1 MISVLPVQLVYDD
14 CAEEE
19 FILTIAIPTYK
30 RFNLLRE
37 CLVNLSASNF
47 IFPVEIIVVD
57 NDPENADAAMQ
68 FIESIGIKHI
78 RYFKNNENYGMFGNW
93 NQCLGLARGRY
104 VTLLHDD
111 DLLDATF
118 GVIMNRL
125 VSNKELFSETLIGF
139 NVSIL
144 DQRASEDVVHTNTLL
159 QRIKEK
165 ARRSREKNIRVVGLD
180 DLFTS
185 NPFQGTL
192 GVVMQRDKVVAIGG
206 FNQDMYPISDYDFW
220 IRWVTQFGKISIHP
234 ESVGR
239 YRIQKNESL
248 RKDVIQGFINKNVE
262 LRERIVSTSDASFI
276 ATLFV
281 KLKKLND
288 KLDCDYLW
296 AGSGN
301 KFGILKTIFY
311 IAVKTAVFFLKKA
324 VKLKIKAK

>member
-1 MISVLPVQLVYDD
+1 MMSVLPVQCVFDN

-47 IFPVEIIVVD
+47 TFPVEIIIVD
-57 NDPENADAAMQ
+57 NDPENADAALL
-68 FIESIGIKHI
+68 FIESIGMKRI

-111 DLLDATF
+111 DLLDTPFAI
-118 GVIMNRL
+118 IMNRL

-139 NVSIL
+139 NISIL
-144 DQRASEDVVHTNTLL
+144 DQRASEDAVHTNALL
-159 QRIKEK
+159 RRIKEK
-165 ARRSREKNIRVVGLD
+165 AKRRREQNICVVGLD
-180 DLFTS
+180 DLFKS
-185 NPFQGTL
+185 NLFQGTL
-192 GVVMQRDKVVAIGG
+192 GVVMLRDNAVAIGG

-220 IRWVTQFGKISIHP
+220 IRWVTQFGKITIHP
-234 ESVGR
+234 DSVGR

-262 LRERIVSTSDASFI
+262 LRERILSASDASFV
-276 ATLFV
+276 ATQYI

-301 KFGILKTIFY
+301 KFGIVKMMFY
-311 IAVKTAVFFLKKA
+311 MIVKIAALILKKT
-324 VKLKIKAK
+324 VKLKIKVK

>member
-1 MISVLPVQLVYDD
+1 MISVLPVQCVYDN
-14 CAEEE
+14 CAKEE

-47 IFPVEIIVVD
+47 TFPVEIIIVD
-57 NDPENADAAMQ
+57 NDPENTDAALQ
-68 FIESIGIKHI
+68 FIESIDIKRI
-78 RYFKNNENYGMFGNW
+78 RYFKNSENYGMFGNW

-111 DLLDATF
+111 DLLDTPFAI
-118 GVIMNRL
+118 IMNRL

-139 NVSIL
+139 NVSLL
-144 DQRASEDVVHTNTLL
+144 DQRASEDVVHANALL
-159 QRIKEK
+159 QRLKEK
-165 ARRSREKNIRVVGLD
+165 ARCRREQTIRAIGLD
-180 DLFTS
+180 ELFTS
-185 NPFQGTL
+185 NVFQGTL
-192 GVVMQRDKVVAIGG
+192 GVVMLRDKAVAIGG
-206 FNQDMYPISDYDFW
+206 FKQDMYPISDYDFW
-220 IRWVTQFGKISIHP
+220 VRWVTEFGKITIHP
-234 ESVGR
+234 DNVGR

-248 RKDVIQGFINKNVE
+248 RKDVIQGFIKKNVE
-262 LRERIVSTSDASFI
+262 LRERILLASDASFI
-276 ATLFV
+276 STQYI

-301 KFGILKTIFY
+301 KFGI
-311 IAVKTAVFFLKKA
+311 VKTMFYLTVKITALFLKKA